1 MIYDDFDQDLVNRRV
16 EAKNIF
22 NKFNQTT
29 DEQPEERKQLLKQS
43 IIFLVVSALLSMTSY
58 NNNVQ

>member
-1 MIYDDFDQDLVNRRV
+1 MIYDDFDQDLGNRRV